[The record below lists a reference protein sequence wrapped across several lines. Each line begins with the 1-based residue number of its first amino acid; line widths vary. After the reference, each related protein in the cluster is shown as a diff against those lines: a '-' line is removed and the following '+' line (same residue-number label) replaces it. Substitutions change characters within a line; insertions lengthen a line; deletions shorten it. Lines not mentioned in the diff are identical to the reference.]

1 MYARIRQITCIFASR
16 IYWHM
21 CVLRYARPRT
31 PEALPSSAAR
41 RPSRRDAAP
50 SRRSATFAVR
60 HPSAEA
66 CRPLARPRDTKAAFA
81 AHEIAF
87 APRRLHEMLGGE
99 QVQIRKFEN
108 GNSETGIGSCV
119 FVRREGGVCVQRAC
133 RARQGATDAPRRTR
147 RSLKSGRGAYGAD
160 RRRRFDMPGRI
171 SWSRVSAKYTNTD
184 H

>member
-108 GNSETGIGSCV
+108 GNW
-119 FVRREGGVCVQRAC
+119 FVRVR
-133 RARQGATDAPRRTR
+133 APRRR
-147 RSLKSGRGAYGAD
+147 RLCPAGMSSPTGRDGCAATDETKSQVRARCIRRGSPQAIRHAGPDFVVA
-160 RRRRFDMPGRI
+160 R
-171 SWSRVSAKYTNTD
+171 SAKYTNTD